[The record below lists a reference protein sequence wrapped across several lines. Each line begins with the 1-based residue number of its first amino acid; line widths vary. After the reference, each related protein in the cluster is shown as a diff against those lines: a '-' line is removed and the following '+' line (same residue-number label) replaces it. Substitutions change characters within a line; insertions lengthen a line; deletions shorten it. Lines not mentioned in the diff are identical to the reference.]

1 MKNIIEAIKQFN
13 YFDTHAHV
21 NFSLMCEQEIGIF
34 SDCINKNILVNNI
47 GTDEK
52 DSLVAFNQAKKYE
65 NVFCTVGFHPETF
78 GNYAPEQ
85 CSDLIEN
92 ILKLNDGNI
101 IAVGESGLDY
111 TDEVDKQKQKEV
123 FVKMIN
129 LARKYNLPL
138 VVHVRQAHDD
148 AIKILKEYAKDI
160 KKVIHCFT
168 ANSTIAK
175 KYLDLGNSIFIDKKF
190 DINQYLDT
198 AKTKY
203 IFNSLENSKYY
214 TKNNSKEK
222 LKGVYEL
229 NLNKDIKKNSKLNL
243 PSISLNTNNNSLSNI
258 YKEKTKYISLN
269 TNNNFNTL
277 KSSNIRHKKF

>member
-21 NFSLMCEQEIGIF
+21 NFSPMCEQEIGIF
-34 SDCINKNILVNNI
+34 SDCLNKSILVNNI

-78 GNYAPEQ
+78 GNYTPEQ

-111 TDEVDKQKQKEV
+111 TDEVDKQKQKQV
-123 FVKMIN
+123 FIKMIN

-138 VVHVRQAHDD
+138 IVHVRQAHDD
-148 AIKILKEYAKDI
+148 AIEILKEYATDI

-168 ANSTIAK
+168 ANSAIAK
-175 KYLDLGNSIFIDKKF
+175 KYLDLGC
-190 DINQYLDT
+190 
-198 AKTKY
+198 
-203 IFNSLENSKYY
+203 
-214 TKNNSKEK
+214 
-222 LKGVYEL
+222 
-229 NLNKDIKKNSKLNL
+229 
-243 PSISLNTNNNSLSNI
+243 
-258 YKEKTKYISLN
+258 YISVTGIVTFKKRTEDILDALKIIPLDRLMIETDCPFLTPEPYRGTPN
-269 TNNNFNTL
+269 KPQYVKLVFDKIKELYAIDENKLIKQLQENAINFFGKN
-277 KSSNIRHKKF
+277 KK